1 MLSCLF
7 ASQNWFGCLRS
18 SPCFFN
24 GCRLRVCYFV
34 LQRKVLRWELIWL
47 WLRNTKSL
55 TLEIKSIR
63 TFIQNFVNFV
73 LLSFLLP
80 IKFFIKVVGAT
91 LGPIQKFICPLLFLL
106 IFFLFRS
113 PEIVIRVVNSLW
125 QVQRYLLLHFLTLT
139 WSFRWRFL
147 R

>member
-24 GCRLRVCYFV
+24 GWRLRVCYFV
-34 LQRKVLRWELIWL
+34 LQSLVLRRELVWL
-47 WLRNTKSL
+47 WLRNIKSL
-55 TLEIKSIR
+55 TLEIKGIR

-80 IKFFIKVVGAT
+80 IKFFIEVVSAT

-139 WSFRWRFL
+139 WSFRW
-147 R
+147 